1 MTRRRPGVRPL
12 AALAVATSVLVVVA
26 GPAGA
31 VTTTTSTSSTSTSL
45 APSSTSTS
53 STTSSSVP
61 APTSSTTS
69 TTGVPPTVP
78 PVGVEVANLQLDTI
92 SAQFLSDVQAE
103 VGAAQQAANLS
114 AMALAKAQSVDD
126 EAATLLTADT
136 AQLNE
141 LNAAQRQAAASV
153 QNARARLR
161 AFAVDAYVSGGPG
174 APIEALLS
182 AGNIND
188 FARRQGYLTTVADE
202 STDALRSYAQ
212 ARSATSKA
220 TLVTVNE
227 LQRAQG
233 NKQTADFALEAA
245 QADFAAKTSAVHD
258 RQNLLNLTSDAIS
271 SPGTDVPRMV
281 LDAYQHAAAA
291 VQAKGCHLAWWG
303 LAAIGRIESNHGRAE
318 EAHLAPNGDLVP
330 HILGVPLT
338 GKNGT
343 ALIEDQSGF
352 AQAEGPMQFIP
363 STWAKWGQDGN
374 GDGIKDVD
382 NIYDATLGAAMYL
395 CATTVQLET
404 DLGLAAA
411 YFSYN
416 HSTDYVEEAL
426 AFAGAYEAAD
436 KAGLVPRMGLVPL
449 WALAPKTP
457 APAPGTS
464 TSTSTS
470 STTAPGSVTSTS
482 GH

>member
-1 MTRRRPGVRPL
+1 
-12 AALAVATSVLVVVA
+12 
-26 GPAGA
+26 
-31 VTTTTSTSSTSTSL
+31 
-45 APSSTSTS
+45 
-53 STTSSSVP
+53 
-61 APTSSTTS
+61 
-69 TTGVPPTVP
+69 
-78 PVGVEVANLQLDTI
+78 VGVEVANLQLDTI

-227 LQRAQG
+227 LQRAQD

-245 QADFAAKTSAVHD
+245 QADSAAKTSALQD
-258 RQNLLNLTSDAIS
+258 RQKLLNLTSDAIS

-281 LDAYQHAAAA
+281 LDAYQRAAAA

-318 EAHLAPNGDLVP
+318 DAHLAPNGDLVP

-426 AFAGAYEAAD
+426 AYAAAYEAAD
-436 KAGLVPRMGLVPL
+436 KAGLVPRMGPVPL
-449 WALAPKTP
+449 WALATKTAV
-457 APAPGTS
+457 APAGTS
-464 TSTSTS
+464 TSTYSP
-470 STTAPGSVTSTS
+470 STTAPSTVTSTS

>member
-1 MTRRRPGVRPL
+1 
-12 AALAVATSVLVVVA
+12 
-26 GPAGA
+26 
-31 VTTTTSTSSTSTSL
+31 
-45 APSSTSTS
+45 
-53 STTSSSVP
+53 
-61 APTSSTTS
+61 
-69 TTGVPPTVP
+69 
-78 PVGVEVANLQLDTI
+78 VANLQLDTI

-103 VGAAQQAANLS
+103 VGAAQQAADLS
-114 AMALAKAQSVDD
+114 GLALAKAQSVDN
-126 EAATLLTADT
+126 EAVALVAADA

-141 LNAAQRQAAASV
+141 LNAAQRRAATSV
-153 QNARARLR
+153 QAARARLR

-188 FARRQGYLTTVADE
+188 FARRQGYLTTVAAE

-220 TLVTVNE
+220 TLVTVNQ
-227 LQRAQG
+227 LQRAQD
-233 NKQTADFALEAA
+233 NKQTADLALQAA
-245 QADFAAKTSAVHD
+245 QADFATKTAALQE
-258 RQNLLNLTSDAIS
+258 RQNLLNLTGDAIS

-281 LDAYQHAAAA
+281 LDAYQRAAAA

-318 EAHLAPNGDLVP
+318 DAHLAPNGDLLP
-330 HILGVPLT
+330 HIMGVPLT
-338 GKNGT
+338 GKDGT
-343 ALIEDQSGF
+343 ALIVNQSGY

-363 STWAKWGQDGN
+363 STWAKWAQDGN
-374 GDGIKDVD
+374 GDGVKDVD

-426 AFAGAYEAAD
+426 AYATAYQAAD
-436 KAGLVPRMGLVPL
+436 KAGLVPRMSPVPL
-449 WALAPKTP
+449 WALAPKT
-457 APAPGTS
+457 AATPGGTTTS
-464 TSTSTS
+464 ASSP
-470 STTAPGSVTSTS
+470 STTTPRSVTSTS